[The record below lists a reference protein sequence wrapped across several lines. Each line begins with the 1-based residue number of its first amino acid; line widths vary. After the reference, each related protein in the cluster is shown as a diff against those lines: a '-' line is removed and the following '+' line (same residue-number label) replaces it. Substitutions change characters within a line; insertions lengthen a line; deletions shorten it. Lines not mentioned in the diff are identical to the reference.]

1 MGSAGLPLN
10 EEFTGGSTDFD
21 LVGSVVP
28 ETGMAL
34 LFEHRV
40 LHQGA
45 PLLEGVKYVM
55 RTDVM
60 YRAPS

>member
-1 MGSAGLPLN
+1 
-10 EEFTGGSTDFD
+10 
-21 LVGSVVP
+21 
-28 ETGMAL
+28 MAL